1 MIHLHDVRYVRIG
14 CSDLAKTVRFCTDI
28 LGLENVGDENG
39 AVYLRG
45 DDRDHNVCLFAGD
58 PRDHTVGFEL
68 RTEAELKAAFDELRR
83 SGVDVT
89 AGSDVDARKR
99 RVDAFITFRDPTGNK
114 IDLVNRPYHSGRRY
128 FPSRDAGILEF
139 GHVGLNTTDP
149 RRDEAFWCTV
159 LNARVSDRI
168 GEAPLL
174 RIDAVHHKIALF
186 PTDRAGIQHVNFQVA
201 SVDDIM
207 RSWYFLQERQ
217 VPIAF
222 GPGRHPIS
230 TAMFLYF
237 YGPDDLIWE
246 YSYGVR
252 RIENEDTYVPR
263 QFPFATSSFCM
274 WGAVPKIKEFS

>member
-222 GPGRHPIS
+222 GPGRHPTS